1 MQVVQLHFTSGAGQ
15 LQSGAGQLQS
25 GAAQLQ
31 SGAGTLQSGI
41 NDYTSGVDLLN
52 AGIQANLSSDSELN
66 TKVSQFA
73 QGINTLAAGVNSYT
87 AGTDSR
93 ISVTLDGFHRLR
105 SSVRSEKLSQAANTA
120 TVPNQCAGRTSQ
132 SQTEKPGRWVSPV
145 SGTDWCSNAS
155 NKSWN
160 PSVRQSLAT
169 TAMGSARIGQWS
181 TQFPVLTPC
190 CNGRIALCFGVRH
203 QRVL

>member
-1 MQVVQLHFTSGAGQ
+1 MPKERKKVLCMDAQRHAEYYGMQRTFDELYAKSKAGETFTG
-15 LQSGAGQLQS
+15 LMKL
-25 GAAQLQ
+25 
-31 SGAGTLQSGI
+31 
-41 NDYTSGVDLLN
+41 V
-52 AGIQANLSSDSELN
+52 LSPDNIML
-66 TKVSQFA
+66 
-73 QGINTLAAGVNSYT
+73 G
-87 AGTDSR
+87 
-93 ISVTLDGFHRLR
+93 

-190 CNGRIALCFGVRH
+190 CNGRICTMFWSSTSKGSLTM
-203 QRVL
+203 